1 MLDRTFQVL
10 HLVGGGSKNS
20 LLCQLTANATGLP
33 VLAGPSEATVAG
45 NVMVQALA
53 KGYVTT
59 AAEIREV
66 VRRSTELV
74 EYEPRDT
81 RGYQELYGEYLRLLE
96 KAPQ

>member
-1 MLDRTFQVL
+1 MVGRTFQVL

-33 VLAGPSEATVAG
+33 VMAGPSEATVAG

-53 KGYVTT
+53 KGCVSSPT
-59 AAEIREV
+59 EIREV
-66 VRRSTELV
+66 VRHSTKLV

-81 RGYQELYGEYLRLLE
+81 RHYEERYEEYLSFLE
-96 KAPQ
+96 KVPQ

>member
-1 MLDRTFQVL
+1 MLGRTFQVL

-66 VRRSTELV
+66 VRRSTEPV

-81 RGYQELYGEYLRLLE
+81 RRYQERYGEYLRLLE

>member
-1 MLDRTFQVL
+1 
-10 HLVGGGSKNS
+10 
-20 LLCQLTANATGLP
+20 
-33 VLAGPSEATVAG
+33 
-45 NVMVQALA
+45 MVQALA
-53 KGYVTT
+53 KGYVST